1 MKNLLLLGLVSCI
14 LLPGLVYGGL
24 LGKSLVFSNQ
34 IDSIYVKLLPNEFS
48 QLSAFTL
55 CLRAA
60 SEAKRGYSL
69 LSYATA
75 TKDNELLLW
84 HNEDTRLSLYFGSNI
99 FYFALPETDA
109 LLRHIC
115 VSWESSTGFIT
126 FWLNGV
132 RSLRKVGN
140 SGGVVRG
147 GGTFILGQ
155 EQDQV
160 EGKFDSK
167 QSFVGE
173 LTDVHLWDHVLS
185 ANDIKALSQGCHS
198 AGGNIINWDTVPYE
212 SRGNVNVEDN
222 HDCSF

>member
-1 MKNLLLLGLVSCI
+1 MRPSLSAGLPRVKHNFGI
-14 LLPGLVYGGL
+14 DPPAGL
-24 LGKSLVFSNQ
+24 LGKSLVFSTQ
-34 IDSIYVKLLPNEFS
+34 TDSIYVKLLPNEFS

-60 SEAKRGYSL
+60 SEEKRAYSL
-69 LSYATA
+69 LSYATNV
-75 TKDNELLLW
+75 TDNELLFW
-84 HNEDTRLSLYFGSNI
+84 QEREKLSLYFGSAS
-99 FYFALPETDA
+99 FSFALPENDA

-115 VSWESSTGFIT
+115 VSWDSSKGTIT

-132 RSLRKVGN
+132 RSLRKVRN

-155 EQDQV
+155 EQDRV
-160 EGKFDSK
+160 EGKFESK

-198 AGGNIINWDTVPYE
+198 AGGNIINWNTVPYE
-212 SRGNVNVEDN
+212 SRGDVNVEDN
-222 HDCSF
+222 HDCCF